1 MPLCY
6 SGGNAL
12 NERGRIA
19 RAAMCPRLRAMSSV
33 RSHLLAAFAVLAIGT
48 ASPAHALPDALQQ
61 RVEAALTAAPAG
73 TRFGLIVTTEDGREL
88 IAINPDSRFM
98 PASNTKMLTTAAA
111 FANMSGLDLP
121 DVAGGAV
128 VRLGERGRRAPDVI
142 LTGYGDARLSSA
154 PDCITNCLAALADAV
169 AARTRRVRHVI
180 GDDTLFPDQRW
191 SPGMSWNNI
200 QSRYGTAIS
209 ALTVDDNELVI
220 RVVPGPAGQP
230 PAIDM
235 LPYYEV
241 VNLATTVAQ
250 GKTELRFHRF
260 PNSRTVRLTGTIAV
274 GAEPETLPLGI
285 DDPAHFAASRL
296 RTLLKERGVR
306 VKGETEVRHRPF
318 TPSDDPAER
327 NGPPAPRPPEA
338 EALARLTPLPL
349 AEDLTHVNKVS
360 QNLHSELLIR
370 RVGLVAGSG
379 SIEDGVAAIAGMMD
393 RAGVPRTAWDLS
405 DGSGMSTYNRMS
417 PRAVATLLR
426 WAAGQPWGAAWR
438 ATFPVAGVDG
448 TLARR
453 FRGTPLE
460 GRLFAKTGTL
470 NATNALS
477 GYMTARSGRTLIFS
491 FYANDV
497 PADAGATQV
506 MDAALALIA
515 EAN

>member
-1 MPLCY
+1 MPPRY
-6 SGGNAL
+6 SGRNAL
-12 NERGRIA
+12 NEPGRIA
-19 RAAMCPRLRAMSSV
+19 RAAMCPRLRAMLSV

-48 ASPAHALPDALQQ
+48 ASPARAQDMLQQ

-73 TRFGLIVTTEDGREL
+73 TRFGLVVTTEDGREL

-98 PASNTKMLTTAAA
+98 PASNTKMLTTAAV
-111 FANMSGLDLP
+111 FASMGGLDLP
-121 DVAGGAV
+121 DMAGGAA
-128 VRLGERGRRAPDVI
+128 VRLDRRGRRAPDVI

-154 PDCITNCLAALADAV
+154 PDCVANCLAALADAV

-180 GDDTLFPDQRW
+180 GDDSLFPDQRW

-200 QSRYGTAIS
+200 QGRYGTAIS
-209 ALTVDDNELVI
+209 ALTLDDNELVM
-220 RVVPGPAGQP
+220 RVAAGAAGQRP
-230 PAIDM
+230 VIDM

-250 GKTELRFHRF
+250 GQTKLRFQRF
-260 PNSRTVRLTGTIAV
+260 PNSHTVRLTGTIAV
-274 GAEPETLPLGI
+274 GAEPETLRLGI
-285 DDPAHFAASRL
+285 DDPAHFAAWRL
-296 RTLLKERGVR
+296 RALLEARGVR

-318 TPSDDPAER
+318 TPSDDDPAER

-338 EALARLTPLPL
+338 EALARVTPPPL
-349 AEDLTHVNKVS
+349 AEDLAHVNKVS

-370 RVGLVAGSG
+370 RLGLVAGSG
-379 SIEDGVAAIAGMMD
+379 SIEDGVTAIARMMEH
-393 RAGVPRTAWDLS
+393 AGVPRTAWDLS
-405 DGSGMSTYNRMS
+405 DGSGMSTYNRLS

-438 ATFPVAGVDG
+438 TTFPVAGVDG

-477 GYMTARSGRTLIFS
+477 GYMIAHSGRTLIFS

-497 PADAGATQV
+497 PGDTGATQA